1 MPQETPYNRPA
12 RSCWGSLPCL
22 PPTPRPA
29 GYCSQ
34 SSPKKLCPSERGS
47 PAACLMAT
55 AASRRVLGGMTLSLT
70 ASMVFTAPGD
80 LSISGLCGQQCYG
93 LGNGPQPLGCLK
105 NTPGLSQGHWD
116 RGPAARSTSSGARL
130 PRLPRLGKQLF
141 AEARE
146 DFSFALRKMLSK
158 YLRNKGF
165 IRMRVNTAEYRLQE
179 T

>member
-22 PPTPRPA
+22 PPHPPAA

-116 RGPAARSTSSGARL
+116 RGPAARSTASGARL

-165 IRMRVNTAEYRLQE
+165 IMMRVNTEEYRLQE